1 MMWISDMFAMLLTVA
16 VNTKHFQHVG
26 ILARQA
32 IPPKNF
38 SLLLK
43 FKDDPPSTFG
53 PPHATTHA
61 YPSITTFLASHSTH
75 WIID

>member
-1 MMWISDMFAMLLTVA
+1 MDFRYVCIAAHSCSEHKTLPTCGHSSK
-16 VNTKHFQHVG
+16 TSHSSEK
-26 ILARQA
+26 
-32 IPPKNF
+32 F